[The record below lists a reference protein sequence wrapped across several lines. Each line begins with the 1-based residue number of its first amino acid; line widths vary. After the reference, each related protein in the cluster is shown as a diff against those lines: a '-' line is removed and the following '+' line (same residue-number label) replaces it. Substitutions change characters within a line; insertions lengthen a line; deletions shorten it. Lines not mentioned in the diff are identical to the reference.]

1 MSRPIAA
8 FVAEDEPLA
17 CEALVGMIQRVPGW
31 QVVGRAGD
39 GRAALDACLERPP
52 DVLLTDI
59 RMPVLGGLELV
70 AALRAEGRR
79 AHVVFI
85 TAHDAHAVA
94 AFKLA
99 AVDYLLKPVADA
111 DFRRCIE
118 RLELAVR
125 DSRTLEQLEQSGLD
139 ALLREQ
145 RGWLRHLVVRSV
157 GKVDIVPLGEVTLL
171 RADGNYVSVVTR
183 AGTWLH
189 RETMRSLSERLDPAE
204 FVQVHRS
211 VIVAVREVRSVERT
225 SAGASIR
232 LAGGESVPVGA
243 TFLPRLRT
251 ILGR

>member
-1 MSRPIAA
+1 VSSPIAA

-17 CEALVGMIQRVPGW
+17 CEALVAMIGRLPGW

-39 GRAALDACLERPP
+39 GRAALDACLQRPP
-52 DVLLTDI
+52 DVLFTDI

-70 AALRAEGRR
+70 AALRAEGQR

-111 DFRRCIE
+111 EFRRCIE

-125 DSRTLEQLEQSGLD
+125 DARTLQQVERTGLD
-139 ALLREQ
+139 ALLRAE

-157 GKVDIVPLGEVTLL
+157 GKVDIVPLGDVSLL
-171 RADGNYVSVVTR
+171 RAEGNYVSVVTA

-211 VIVAVREVRSVERT
+211 VIVAVREVRKVERT
-225 SAGASIR
+225 SAGALVR
-232 LAGGESVPVGA
+232 LASGESFPVGA
-243 TFLPRLRT
+243 TFLARLRKV
-251 ILGR
+251 LGR

>member
-1 MSRPIAA
+1 MTGPIAA

-17 CEALVGMIQRVPGW
+17 CEALVAMIQRLPGW
-31 QVVGRAGD
+31 HVVGHAGD
-39 GRAALDACLERPP
+39 GRAALDACLECAP

-111 DFRRCIE
+111 EFRRCIE

-125 DSRTLEQLEQSGLD
+125 DARTLQQLEQTGLD
-139 ALLREQ
+139 SLLREQ

-157 GKVDIVPLGEVTLL
+157 GKVEIVPLGEVTLF

-183 AGTWLH
+183 TGTWLH

-211 VIVAVREVRSVERT
+211 VIVAVREVRKVERT
-225 SAGASIR
+225 STGALIR

-243 TFLPRLRT
+243 TFVARLRT
-251 ILGR
+251 LLGR